1 MLVNLYKKPYT
12 FKNKDGE
19 EVKGTRF
26 YLGCGDSLIPIEVT
40 YFDKKDEKGNSL
52 GDSNFK
58 SRKAVLSSYAEV
70 LPDKE

>member
-1 MLVNLYKKPYT
+1 MINLYKKSYT
-12 FKNKDGE
+12 YKNKDGE
-19 EVKGTRF
+19 EVNGTRF
-26 YLGCGDSLIPIEVT
+26 YLKCGDTLIPIEVT

-58 SRKAVLSSYAEV
+58 SRKAVLSSYAEI